1 MLNHPMWERA
11 LDRQQVLQECFRRVQ
26 GPNAAPTPEALLL
39 AARVE
44 LGELL
49 QKVKPRWAWWKRND
63 VAFTEDERAAVLEEL
78 ADILHF
84 VLGLAIVE
92 PFSASRIVH
101 VRPLG
106 GSLVGLA
113 NQTFE
118 APAAPE
124 FFAAIVGLAGELGFS
139 ERELFDTY
147 MAKSL
152 VNLRRWDAEECLER
166 GVHRGKSR
174 VTGRRSV

>member
-11 LDRQQVLQECFRRVQ
+11 LDRQQVLQECLRRVQ

-84 VLGLAIVE
+84 VLGLALVE

-101 VRPLG
+101 VRPLS

-139 ERELFDTY
+139 EHELFDAY

-166 GVHRGKSR
+166 GVHRGTSR